1 MTSFYFILLNVLV
14 RRRRDKIFSLHF
26 LHLYAMRKISTS
38 LAVSIGLHV
47 YAAFAAVL
55 SGLPLMRQAAL
66 CACQN
71 FNEVLWFIRNI
82 NTRRLV
88 LIT

>member
-1 MTSFYFILLNVLV
+1 MLLNVLV

-47 YAAFAAVL
+47 YAAFAVGIVGPSLDEAGCTMCL
-55 SGLPLMRQAAL
+55 SE
-66 CACQN
+66 
-71 FNEVLWFIRNI
+71 F
-82 NTRRLV
+82 
-88 LIT
+88 